1 MIETRPP
8 DQDHNYQIFSASGG
22 ESLAV
27 LPDDQVIDA
36 FRRSG
41 ALLFRGFDYDL
52 EGLSGFT
59 ARFCSRFVRNESGRR
74 HLVSADGTTQ
84 TVNLG
89 TEPFPLHPELSRVP
103 WRPDIAWFACARPPA
118 AGGETLVC
126 DGLAVA
132 RALSPAT
139 RTAVEGRQ
147 VLYREETPQGAFTDW
162 LGIPP
167 PDDVTLARINAD
179 SPFRFERSG
188 GRIFR
193 SFSRPFLHRPLFSDE
208 PVFGN
213 FLLFARFM
221 LGTRAFPTFE
231 DGSVIPDAVVDDIK
245 AVSDRLTV
253 AHPWRRGDLLMLD
266 NSRFLHGR
274 NPVRDPAAREI
285 WTRFGF
291 AGFLDDDDPR
301 IAEPWRYTDD
311 ALAIFFGPRALE
323 LRASHRGPPT
333 PAAPRPMPHSNR

>member
-8 DQDHNYQIFSASGG
+8 DQDRNYQTFSASGG
-22 ESLAV
+22 QSLDA
-27 LPDDQVIDA
+27 LADDAVIDA

-41 ALLFRGFDYDL
+41 AVLFRDFDYDL

-74 HLVSADGTTQ
+74 DLVSADGTTQ

-89 TEPFPLHPELSRVP
+89 IEPFPLHPELSRVP
-103 WRPDIAWFACARPPA
+103 WRPDIAWFACARPPE

-139 RTAVEGRQ
+139 RAAVDGRR
-147 VLYREETPQGAFTDW
+147 LTYREETPAAAFTDW

-167 PDDVTLARINAD
+167 PDDATLALINED
-179 SPFRFERSG
+179 SPFHFERNG
-188 GRIFR
+188 TRIYR
-193 SFSRPFLHRPLFSDE
+193 SFSRPFLHRPLFGEE

-213 FLLFARFM
+213 FLLFARYM
-221 LGTRAFPTFE
+221 LGTREFPTFE
-231 DGSVIPDAVVDDIK
+231 DGSMIPDEVAADIK

-253 AHPWRRGDLLMLD
+253 AHRWRRGDLLMLD

-274 NPVRDPAAREI
+274 NPVQDPSAREI

-291 AGFLDDDDPR
+291 AGFLDDNDPR

-311 ALAIFFGPRALE
+311 ALTIFFGPRALE
-323 LRASHRGPPT
+323 LRARYRGR
-333 PAAPRPMPHSNR
+333 PA